1 MTTIELQ
8 NSNVKRKDSIQ
19 SKLCDVRRPSEM
31 RLLNQVDVLK
41 VENAHLTSQ
50 VEKLQK
56 SMKEAVRRS
65 SEREDRIKHALKAVD
80 RVANSKRQKCFSRD
94 SDIVCEENAKIMK
107 RIDDLEKEKEILL
120 TGFKKQLQLIKN
132 LKKQKE
138 ILESS
143 VEKWKVLK

>member
-1 MTTIELQ
+1 MTTFELQ
-8 NSNVKRKDSIQ
+8 NSNAKRKDSIQ
-19 SKLCDVRRPSEM
+19 SKFFDVRRPSEM
-31 RLLNQVDVLK
+31 RLLNQVDILK

-65 SEREDRIKHALKAVD
+65 SEREEKIKHALKVVD
-80 RVANSKRQKCFSRD
+80 RVAKSKRQKCSSRE
-94 SDIVCEENAKIMK
+94 STIVCEENAKIMK

-120 TGFKKQLQLIKN
+120 TGFKKQLHLIKN